1 MKNSPIITVGLC
13 PCWDITCRADD
24 LHWGDHKKI
33 SSQTQAPAGKALNIC
48 KALAWL
54 NTESTAAGLWGR
66 DDYPAMLKA
75 IEPLKEYIKIKF
87 TQTPGQTR
95 QNITIVDTAGKREM
109 HLRAESKLAS
119 AESMEQ
125 LSSDLKKIVNP
136 DSICVFA
143 GAMPSESF
151 MAKTLSMIETAKEA
165 GCKIVIDT
173 SGPPLKSIVAPGGIY
188 MIKPNVEELSEL
200 LDKKI
205 PDEPDAIIAAASTLL
220 DKVEVILVS
229 RGSQGAIAITKEQT
243 IQARYLGEKIE
254 VNNTVAC
261 GDFLLAGVL
270 SILSKKDLTTALK
283 VGIKVATAR
292 AAGWTENKTWPEL
305 ENKIKVEISKANP
318 YSFPQI

>member
-143 GAMPSESF
+143 GAMPDGAF
-151 MAKTLSMIETAKEA
+151 LDKTLAIMDTVKSS
-165 GCKIVIDT
+165 GSKIVIDT
-173 SGPPLKSIVAPGGIY
+173 SGQPLKSIVASGGLY
-188 MIKPNVEELSEL
+188 LIKPNVEELSEL
-200 LDKKI
+200 LDKNI
-205 PDEPDAIIAAASTLL
+205 ADNTDDIIAAAKTLL
-220 DKVEVILVS
+220 DKVKIILVS
-229 RGSQGAIAITKEQT
+229 RGKNGAVAITKDN
-243 IQARYLGEKIE
+243 IVQACYAGEKID
-254 VNNTVAC
+254 VHNTVAC
-261 GDFLLAGVL
+261 GDFLLAGFLNVFCEQNL
-270 SILSKKDLTTALK
+270 AAALGT
-283 VGIKVATAR
+283 GIRVASAH
-292 AAGWTENKTWPEL
+292 AAGWTKNMNYRDIEKN
-305 ENKIKVEISKANP
+305 IKVKTTTHNVI
-318 YSFPQI
+318 